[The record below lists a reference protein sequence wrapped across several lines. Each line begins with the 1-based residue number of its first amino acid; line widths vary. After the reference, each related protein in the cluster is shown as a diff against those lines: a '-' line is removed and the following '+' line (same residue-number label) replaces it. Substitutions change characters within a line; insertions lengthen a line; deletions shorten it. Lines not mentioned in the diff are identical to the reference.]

1 MIVRPVLLSL
11 LAGAA
16 LGGCALRSDVRR
28 LEEQL
33 TDVRDETQRRDSV
46 RAAELSRVIA
56 LQQATL
62 DSLQA
67 TRQAITSLRGEM
79 TGQLYEVQ
87 KQLVQ
92 VQELTGQS
100 TRRLSELRADLDARG
115 QEIGAAEGAP
125 AGAPAAGNPSATQM
139 YEASLQ
145 QLRGGS
151 NTTARAGFR
160 QLLSQ
165 YPEAPQAADALYFIG
180 ESFATESPDS
190 ASAYYAQVVQR
201 HPSSPRAAGALYKIG
216 LLAESRKD
224 TPAARTSYQRLVQ
237 QYPNSN
243 EAALARDRMKALGQ

>member
-1 MIVRPVLLSL
+1 
-11 LAGAA
+11 
-16 LGGCALRSDVRR
+16 VRR

-46 RAAELSRVIA
+46 RAAELSRVIT

-100 TRRLSELRADLDARG
+100 TRRLSELRGELDARG
-115 QEIGAAEGAP
+115 QEIGAGAAP
-125 AGAPAAGNPSATQM
+125 AGAPSAGSPTATQI

-160 QLLSQ
+160 QLLAQ
-165 YPEAPQAADALYFIG
+165 YPQAPEAADALYFIG

-224 TPAARTSYQRLVQ
+224 TAGARTSYQRLVQ

>member
-1 MIVRPVLLSL
+1 VIVRPVVLSIL
-11 LAGAA
+11 VSVA

-33 TDVRDETQRRDSV
+33 ADVRDETMRRDSV
-46 RAAELSRVIA
+46 RAAELSRVID

-67 TRQAITSLRGEM
+67 TRQAITTLRGDM
-79 TGQLYEVQ
+79 SGQLYEVQ

-115 QEIGAAEGAP
+115 QEIGAAESTAP
-125 AGAPAAGNPSATQM
+125 GAPAAGNPSATQI

-151 NTTARAGFR
+151 NATARAGFR
-160 QLLSQ
+160 QLLTQ
-165 YPEAPQAADALYFIG
+165 YPQAPEAADALYFIG

-190 ASAYYAQVVQR
+190 ASGYYAQVVQR
-201 HPSSPRAAGALYKIG
+201 YPSSPRAAGALYKIG
-216 LLAESRKD
+216 LVAESRKD
-224 TPAARTSYQRLVQ
+224 LATARATYQRLMQ

>member
-1 MIVRPVLLSL
+1 MIVRSVVLSL
-11 LAGAA
+11 LASVA

-33 TDVRDETQRRDSV
+33 ADVRDETQRRDSV
-46 RAAELSRVIA
+46 RAAELSRIIA

-100 TRRLSELRADLDARG
+100 TRRLSELRAEVDARG
-115 QEIGAAEGAP
+115 QEIGAAEAGPAEAP
-125 AGAPAAGNPSATQM
+125 SAGSPSATQI

-160 QLLSQ
+160 QLLAQ
-165 YPEAPQAADALYFIG
+165 YPQAPEAADALYFIG
-180 ESFATESPDS
+180 ESFATESADS

-224 TPAARTSYQRLVQ
+224 TSGARTSYQRLVQ

>member
-1 MIVRPVLLSL
+1 VIVRPVLLSL
-11 LAGAA
+11 LAGVA

-33 TDVRDETQRRDSV
+33 ADVREETQQRDSV

-67 TRQAITSLRGEM
+67 TRQAVTSLRGEM

-115 QEIGAAEGAP
+115 QEIGAAEGA
-125 AGAPAAGNPSATQM
+125 AVAPAAGNPSATQM

-151 NTTARAGFR
+151 NATARAGFR
-160 QLLSQ
+160 QLLTQ
-165 YPEAPQAADALYFIG
+165 YPDAPQAADALYFIG

-201 HPSSPRAAGALYKIG
+201 YASSPRAAGALYKIG

-224 TPAARTSYQRLVQ
+224 AQAARTSYQRLVQ
-237 QYPNSN
+237 LYPNSN